1 MKKSVIILACML
13 VCNLFPGCTYDKDKD
28 NSGADSG
35 NSVEIDID
43 TDAKDDTDISSGDG
57 GIIYD
62 FKNPENPDDIVITPR
77 E

>member
-1 MKKSVIILACML
+1 ML
-13 VCNLFPGCTYDKDKD
+13 VCLNLFSGCTDDKDKD
-28 NSGADSG
+28 NSGSDSG

-43 TDAKDDTDISSGDG
+43 TDAKDDTEISSGDG

-62 FKNPENPDDIVITPR
+62 FKDPENPDGIVIAPR